1 MKVLPW
7 FALLFACTAVPADAH
22 LTFAGTPKT
31 DLFSSARLIDTN
43 QSQSLEAIPLTE
55 QNNSLS
61 SYKLAGVHFIVDA
74 TKKQQVWG
82 SSGLDNEFTDPTG
95 DNCKRLGFAITSC
108 ASGLF
113 NRACPYNDKIYDKCC
128 DASYHF
134 TASQCT
140 SPRKLSTDTCGGKYS
155 CLCSTSTYPFASCND
170 PQIKG
175 SSCTD
180 DKGTR
185 YATCVCPNSV
195 STPYGCETY
204 YAAPCGSVCKK
215 AYADNCRNRTAVQTP
230 YGCQTYFSDCS
241 SKCQKAYADNCRNRT
256 AVSAPY
262 GCQQAY
268 SDCQSKCEVAY
279 ADNCRN
285 RTAVQTPY
293 GCQTYFSDCSSKCQ
307 KAYADNCR
315 NRTAAIASCP
325 ANATCSYFAD
335 CASKIQSW
343 SCKSGY
349 VKSGNSCIVENPCP
363 GYEKK
368 SSCPNKYYTKEVCSK
383 DSSYIKCTATCG
395 SRIVDDNSS
404 YKIDESNSGGVVVIT
419 KDGTYLPSGATVYS
433 NVNFPQYSECAALS
447 KPTITLTTSNGY
459 AASIGISR
467 IENINFIVNFN
478 PWVQPDICSV
488 AYGYANNSFCDYSCD
503 TNNCMCVNGCR
514 YNSSCQYDA
523 SCTSYIE
530 AQSSV
535 AGDLCDI
542 ANNYDGYCTNTNSPS
557 VGVKLDPATK
567 IRSET
572 YTNNGKSSTRT
583 YYEGTLKN
591 VNIIVNGNPQIAAQI
606 GGGAH
611 IDKTV
616 KFEGSNS
623 ISGGSRYSVWAR
635 GHNTYAYG
643 IVRGVLQVNS
653 GATLSLGKA
662 ACIYNQWNGAV
673 VRNGTISGTVTQNC
687 STYTLKW

>member
-22 LTFAGTPKT
+22 LTLTGTPKT

-43 QSQSLEAIPLTE
+43 QSQSLEAVSTADGDFRLP
-55 QNNSLS
+55 
-61 SYKLAGVHFIVDA
+61 SYKLAGVYFI
-74 TKKQQVWG
+74 TGNNGQTF
-82 SSGLDNEFTDPTG
+82 DNEAKDNDFTDPTG
-95 DNCKRLGFAITSC
+95 DNCKRLGFAVTSC

-113 NRACPYNDKIYDKCC
+113 NRACPYNDRIYDKCC
-128 DASYHF
+128 EASY
-134 TASQCT
+134 TYEASNCPA
-140 SPRKLSTDTCGGKYS
+140 PRKLSSETCGGKHRCY
-155 CLCSTSTYPFASCND
+155 CDTAQYPFASCSD

-175 SSCTD
+175 NACTD
-180 DKGTR
+180 DGGTR
-185 YATCVCPNSV
+185 YATCVCPNPV

-459 AASIGISR
+459 AASIGVSR

>member
-1 MKVLPW
+1 MVSVIERCMMKVLPW

-22 LTFAGTPKT
+22 LTLTGTPKI

-95 DNCKRLGFAITSC
+95 DNCKRLGFAVTSC

-230 YGCQTYFSDCS
+230 YGCEKSFADCS
-241 SKCQKAYADNCRNRT
+241 SKCEKAYSDNCRNRN

-262 GCQQAY
+262 GCQQVY
-268 SDCQSKCEVAY
+268 GDCQSKCEVAY
-279 ADNCRN
+279 PDNCH
-285 RTAVQTPY
+285 
-293 GCQTYFSDCSSKCQ
+293 
-307 KAYADNCR
+307 

-335 CASKIQSW
+335 CAAKIQSW
-343 SCKSGY
+343 SCNSGY
-349 VKSGNSCIVENPCP
+349 VKSGNSCVKSCTPSCTNQSNCSWGSTTVSDGCGGTCVQCYPACQIGYKYNFSSADCYVRPAKYIWQSSNPNCGKCECDNRCTRPPCP
-363 GYEKK
+363 
-368 SSCPNKYYTKEVCSK
+368 VCS
-383 DSSYIKCTATCG
+383 YI
-395 SRIVDDNSS
+395 
-404 YKIDESNSGGVVVIT
+404 
-419 KDGTYLPSGATVYS
+419 
-433 NVNFPQYSECAALS
+433 
-447 KPTITLTTSNGY
+447 
-459 AASIGISR
+459 
-467 IENINFIVNFN
+467 
-478 PWVQPDICSV
+478 
-488 AYGYANNSFCDYSCD
+488 
-503 TNNCMCVNGCR
+503 
-514 YNSSCQYDA
+514 
-523 SCTSYIE
+523 
-530 AQSSV
+530 
-535 AGDLCDI
+535 
-542 ANNYDGYCTNTNSPS
+542 
-557 VGVKLDPATK
+557 
-567 IRSET
+567 
-572 YTNNGKSSTRT
+572 
-583 YYEGTLKN
+583 
-591 VNIIVNGNPQIAAQI
+591 
-606 GGGAH
+606 
-611 IDKTV
+611 
-616 KFEGSNS
+616 
-623 ISGGSRYSVWAR
+623 
-635 GHNTYAYG
+635 
-643 IVRGVLQVNS
+643 
-653 GATLSLGKA
+653 
-662 ACIYNQWNGAV
+662 
-673 VRNGTISGTVTQNC
+673 
-687 STYTLKW
+687 

>member
-7 FALLFACTAVPADAH
+7 FALLFAYTAVPADAH
-22 LTFAGTPKT
+22 LVLTGTPKT

-43 QSQSLEAIPLTE
+43 QSQSLEAVSTADGNLRLP
-55 QNNSLS
+55 
-61 SYKLAGVHFIVDA
+61 SYKLAGVYFI
-74 TKKQQVWG
+74 TG
-82 SSGLDNEFTDPTG
+82 SNGQTFDNEAKDNDFTDPTG
-95 DNCKRLGFAITSC
+95 DNCKRLGFAVTSC

-113 NRACPYNDKIYDKCC
+113 NRACPYNDRIYDKCC
-128 DASYHF
+128 EASY
-134 TASQCT
+134 TYEASNCPA
-140 SPRKLSTDTCGGKYS
+140 PRKLSSETCGGKHRCY
-155 CLCSTSTYPFASCND
+155 CDTAQYPFASCND

-175 SSCTD
+175 NACTD
-180 DKGTR
+180 DGGTR
-185 YATCVCPNSV
+185 YATCVCPNPV

-215 AYADNCRNRTAVQTP
+215 SYADNCRNRTAVQTP
-230 YGCQTYFSDCS
+230 YGCEKYFADCS
-241 SKCQKAYADNCRNRT
+241 SKCEKAYSDNCRNQT
-256 AVSAPY
+256 AVIA
-262 GCQQAY
+262 
-268 SDCQSKCEVAY
+268 KCP
-279 ADNCRN
+279 D
-285 RTAVQTPY
+285 
-293 GCQTYFSDCSSKCQ
+293 
-307 KAYADNCR
+307 
-315 NRTAAIASCP
+315 
-325 ANATCSYFAD
+325 NATCTYFGD
-335 CASKIQSW
+335 CKSKVQSW
-343 SCKSGY
+343 SCNSGY

-368 SSCPNKYYTKEVCSK
+368 SSCSNKYYTKEVCSK

-395 SRIVDDNSS
+395 SRIVDENPS

-459 AASIGISR
+459 AASIGVSR

-514 YNSSCQYDA
+514 YNSSCQYDV

-591 VNIIVNGNPQIAAQI
+591 VNIIVNGNPQIAVEI